1 MFASLFVVMLGLCYC
16 FKESN
21 QTFLGTPELSGPT
34 EAMVKDIVIFNCE
47 LHSNHLN
54 ESILLQLFKRGQNA
68 KLLGDHTSLD
78 GEPGTFT
85 VIIKPSH
92 EGNLQCVA
100 RPQNRSNI
108 EPTVSNTLYL
118 SVFEPV
124 EDAKIAVRSGPK
136 EFFEG
141 NRLELFCNLTVG
153 KNVSYMWLLNDRPI
167 SRSPRVSLSAESLSI
182 SRTTSKDSGS
192 YRCEASNEF
201 NNTVFTVNS
210 SEVVIT
216 VKDVVS
222 TPDISFTVLKDESHN
237 YSAVVTCQST
247 KGTPPVIFSL
257 YNREVL
263 VANMTSEDRSA
274 VFKAPLVLDRHL
286 GFLQCQANNGNQ
298 TAYSQWLPLEAVS
311 VGGPVTMRHDY
322 DFGENYAV
330 TGMRFYCKAAKGT
343 HPQYQWFLNKT
354 LLHGLGSFY
363 KVVNQDPKQSMLL
376 LSVSRSSTGTY
387 RCEVSNSFDNTTVIS
402 SKRKYVDKEVLNR
415 LPVLVVAVVFGCFT
429 FLILLVSVCC
439 GIGVVYRRRQYGE
452 KSLLGLEME
461 RTVAAYEG
469 ELDLSEYNED
479 ADVVETSGGDEFDQA
494 SEASLDEW
502 PQIAEQKKTLE
513 DEPIELP

>member
-16 FKESN
+16 CKESN
-21 QTFLGTPELSGPT
+21 QTFLGTLELSGPT
-34 EAMVKDIVIFNCE
+34 EAKVKDIVEFTCE
-47 LHSNHLN
+47 LHSNPLN
-54 ESILLQLFKRGQNA
+54 ESILLQLFLRGQNA
-68 KLLGDHTSLD
+68 KLLGDHTSLE
-78 GEPGTFT
+78 GEPGTFLI
-85 VIIKPSH
+85 IIKLFH
-92 EGNLQCVA
+92 EGNLECVA

-108 EPTVSNTLYL
+108 EPTISNTLYL
-118 SVFEPV
+118 RV
-124 EDAKIAVRSGPK
+124 IA
-136 EFFEG
+136 E
-141 NRLELFCNLTVG
+141 RLLI
-153 KNVSYMWLLNDRPI
+153 D
-167 SRSPRVSLSAESLSI
+167 
-182 SRTTSKDSGS
+182 RTTSKDSGS

-247 KGTPPVIFSL
+247 KGTPPVTFSL
-257 YNREVL
+257 YNGDVL
-263 VANMTSEDRSA
+263 VANMTSEDRSV
-274 VFKAPLVLDRHL
+274 VFKVPLVLDQHL
-286 GFLQCQANNGNQ
+286 GYLQCQANNGNQ
-298 TAYSQWLPLEAVS
+298 TANSQWLKLEAVS

-387 RCEVSNSFDNTTVIS
+387 HCEVSNSFDNTTVIS

-415 LPVLVVAVVFGCFT
+415 LPDLVVAVVFGCFT
-429 FLILLVSVCC
+429 LLILLVSVCC

-469 ELDLSEYNED
+469 ELDSEYNED

-513 DEPIELP
+513 DEPIEIP